1 MKSTDKAQNKL
12 MLIFSLNDR
21 WWIYVVVAGGHNCT
35 R

>member
-21 WWIYVVVAGGHNCT
+21 WWI
-35 R
+35 